1 MELFTNGNT
10 VKLRSHLDKF
20 LVAESDQKHIRQ
32 SRKGGYT
39 RLSVWTVETVVGKPN
54 LIRLKS
60 CHGTYLTAS
69 SKPLL
74 LGMAGEKVTQTQ
86 SSNNPMDMQTH
97 WEPEGNGVSVKL
109 KSWCGKWMRANG
121 GSPPWRNS
129 VTHDEPHT
137 SRTKN
142 WLLWDV
148 IAVDGLDLGNMSDG
162 CESSL
167 SSPVSPSLSRLGFW
181 SAPGSPVSAVRSKKS
196 LGRLTSF
203 GLRAM
208 SPRWSPKLSMT
219 MFKQKEKTWSF
230 NENEAV
236 SAMDIFQKAKA
247 IRIRS
252 SHNKFLAAADDEETV
267 FQKKKGST
275 KNAQWTVEPVCD
287 SAHVIRLKSCYG
299 KYLTALNERFLLGAK
314 GKRVIQLM
322 PIQLDSSVEWEPVRE
337 GSKILLRT
345 RNGKYLRANRG
356 PPPLRKSVTHNK
368 RHSATQESISWEVDI
383 VEILKNPLFT
393 EEEMEFTPPPHR
405 KPSKSPL
412 SVSHSMTPPFLSD
425 MHDTYPDESPSKS
438 DGMEATPSS
447 KKIPQHRKQS
457 SNPFSHSDSDSDESP
472 SKLDERTISYHFN
485 HPLKVEMKSTPSS
498 KKTLHPPP
506 HRKPSS
512 SPHLNTSSSFSDISN
527 SNFDESPSKLDE
539 QTIGYDHIKQPFKA
553 EMKSTPPSSKK
564 TMHVSLHMK
573 PLNSPH
579 SKTPSSLFD
588 KSESDSDESQSKSDE
603 QTTTNYHFNHPLKK
617 EMKSTPSSM
626 KMMHQLPR
634 WKPSNSPHSKTPA
647 SHSDIS
653 NSNSDE
659 SPSKSDEI
667 GYCNNHPFKTE
678 IKSISSSK
686 KTTHLS
692 PHRKPT
698 SNSHHLKTSSYIF
711 DISDSDSDE
720 FPSKLDEQTVDNH
733 GNHHFKAERKF
744 NLSSKKTLHP
754 PPHKKPLNPYLKS
767 PSFLLDISDSDCD
780 ESQSKLDVQTISN
793 HNKKPLMLSKKKL
806 HPPPHR
812 NFSLPVSHT
821 STRYSLSDISDTDYV
836 ESPLQP
842 DGRTIYYRIADERHV
857 EDKSTGGYIFS
868 FKGTTVVELTQMLRE
883 ETCLEDVVVCT
894 RSPLNGKLLPLR
906 LQLPPNNETL
916 HVVLVPSSGSF

>member
-203 GLRAM
+203 GLRAI
-208 SPRWSPKLSMT
+208 MT

-275 KNAQWTVEPVCD
+275 KNAQWTVEPVRD

-345 RNGKYLRANRG
+345 RNGKYLRANSG

-393 EEEMEFTPPPHR
+393 EEEMEFTPLPHR

-425 MHDTYPDESPSKS
+425 MHDTY
-438 DGMEATPSS
+438 
-447 KKIPQHRKQS
+447 
-457 SNPFSHSDSDSDESP
+457 
-472 SKLDERTISYHFN
+472 
-485 HPLKVEMKSTPSS
+485 
-498 KKTLHPPP
+498 
-506 HRKPSS
+506 
-512 SPHLNTSSSFSDISN
+512 
-527 SNFDESPSKLDE
+527 
-539 QTIGYDHIKQPFKA
+539 
-553 EMKSTPPSSKK
+553 
-564 TMHVSLHMK
+564 
-573 PLNSPH
+573 
-579 SKTPSSLFD
+579 
-588 KSESDSDESQSKSDE
+588 
-603 QTTTNYHFNHPLKK
+603 
-617 EMKSTPSSM
+617 
-626 KMMHQLPR
+626 
-634 WKPSNSPHSKTPA
+634 
-647 SHSDIS
+647 
-653 NSNSDE
+653 
-659 SPSKSDEI
+659 
-667 GYCNNHPFKTE
+667 
-678 IKSISSSK
+678 
-686 KTTHLS
+686 
-692 PHRKPT
+692 
-698 SNSHHLKTSSYIF
+698 
-711 DISDSDSDE
+711 
-720 FPSKLDEQTVDNH
+720 
-733 GNHHFKAERKF
+733 
-744 NLSSKKTLHP
+744 
-754 PPHKKPLNPYLKS
+754 
-767 PSFLLDISDSDCD
+767 
-780 ESQSKLDVQTISN
+780 
-793 HNKKPLMLSKKKL
+793 
-806 HPPPHR
+806 
-812 NFSLPVSHT
+812 
-821 STRYSLSDISDTDYV
+821 YV